1 VSAFNAGDQA
11 KLDALFV
18 SARTP
23 GCYAYQLDTLRSS
36 GLIIF
41 ELRASAERGFP
52 QVAQSTVE
60 MLTIQNPQSAVF
72 SCSKDLAPPLE
83 TP

>member
-1 VSAFNAGDQA
+1 MSAFNAGDQA

-36 GLIIF
+36 SLIIF
-41 ELRASAERGFP
+41 EVRIR
-52 QVAQSTVE
+52 
-60 MLTIQNPQSAVF
+60 
-72 SCSKDLAPPLE
+72 
-83 TP
+83 